1 MLDIKTPEDS
11 KMFGKQNKELYV
23 KLKAIYDKGKSS
35 DRNNS
40 YQSTNTAAYQQVD
53 PQQQYYGYQ
62 NAGYSYGTNYPAYGG
77 NYANYQTAQY
87 DPNAMYY
94 HQQPNYQ
101 GWEQQQQPQQGYQQQ
116 PQQGY
121 QQQLQQGYQQQPQQ
135 GYQSQQYNQFS
146 SSYNQGH
153 SGQRQHNNYQNRS
166 NFQQ

>member
-53 PQQQYYGYQ
+53 PQQYNGYQ
-62 NAGYSYGTNYPAYGG
+62 NAGYGYGANYPAYGG

-121 QQQLQQGYQQQPQQ
+121 Q
-135 GYQSQQYNQFS
+135 SQQYNQFS
-146 SSYNQGH
+146 NSYNQGH
-153 SGQRQHNNYQNRS
+153 SGQRQHNNYQHRS